1 MALPDRLPSVVRE
14 PGARNT
20 SVAHGQFD
28 AYLAS
33 ALTGLDF
40 DERKYLFEISDTVAD
55 VCAHNDIRLYEPRK
69 VTDPVHHTTVPDVEV
84 FRTDRRRV
92 ISSDL
97 LIYLAHH
104 PSTGAGQELVF
115 AQEAIIPIVVVAN
128 IDTRISRMV
137 TGIPGPLTLV
147 RYDSITML
155 TEQLEQE
162 ITGLRP
168 KLLQRRTALEELERQ
183 GVGAR
188 IKELREMRNMT
199 RRQVSES
206 TRIPDAFSADQLKE
220 WEQSS
225 DRLNNLSLTFLQE
238 IAFALSVSVKDLV

>member
-1 MALPDRLPSVVRE
+1 MTLPDHLSSVYRE
-14 PGARNT
+14 PSIENS
-20 SVAHGQFD
+20 SVTRCRLD

-33 ALTGLDF
+33 ALTGLDS

-55 VCAHNDIRLYEPRK
+55 VCTYNDVRLYEPRK

-84 FRTDRRRV
+84 FRTDRQRV
-92 ISSDL
+92 INSDL

-115 AQEAIIPIVVVAN
+115 AQEAIVPIVVVAH

-147 RYDSITML
+147 RYDSIKQLM
-155 TEQLEQE
+155 EQLGQAIIE
-162 ITGLRP
+162 LRP
-168 KLLQRRTALEELERQ
+168 KLLQRRTALEELEQHR
-183 GVGAR
+183 VGTR
-188 IKELREMRNMT
+188 IKELREQRNMT
-199 RRQVSES
+199 RRQVADA
-206 TRIPDAFSADQLKE
+206 TRIPDSFSADQLKE

-225 DRLNNLSLTFLQE
+225 DRLNNLTLAFLQE
-238 IAFALSVSVKDLV
+238 IAFALRVSVKDLL